1 VTMHFLFAFLLA
13 TVALAT
19 DVDEGVYVLGE
30 DNFDTFVAEHE
41 HVLVEFYAPWCGH
54 CKTLA
59 PEYASAAQNLATAGS
74 AVKLAKVDATV
85 HSALGQ
91 KFGIQGYPTLKFFR
105 SGSPIDYEGGRKA
118 EEIVSWVLK
127 KSGPAST
134 ELASAEA
141 ITQFSEKDG
150 TSVTAYVKAGPH
162 YDTWL
167 SVAKDAKFSDFLG
180 GHVSDA
186 SLYGSN
192 KEGTLVMHKKGEE
205 PLVYSGDFDAAA
217 ILKWLLAEGFP
228 LVEELAQPIWMRSSQ
243 ASTPLLAVFHEETDS
258 TTQDILHKV
267 AKSNKGSA
275 FFSWST
281 RLQLLEQWGGT
292 GKVVPSAIMILWVN
306 GEPKFK
312 IWNEETGATFDEANL
327 NAFVKDTLAGTYV
340 AFKKSEA
347 IPEDN
352 TGPVITLVGKNF
364 EEIVYNK
371 EGNPVFVE
379 FYAPWCGHCKK
390 LAPIW
395 DELGT
400 SIKADLPK
408 VVIAKIDATAN
419 TLPDDISI
427 SGFPTLVLFQGKEQ
441 TVFSGGRDVESL
453 STFLKTQLGGE
464 AKEGAEAEHSE
475 L

>member
-1 VTMHFLFAFLLA
+1 
-13 TVALAT
+13 
-19 DVDEGVYVLGE
+19 
-30 DNFDTFVAEHE
+30 
-41 HVLVEFYAPWCGH
+41 
-54 CKTLA
+54 
-59 PEYASAAQNLATAGS
+59 
-74 AVKLAKVDATV
+74 
-85 HSALGQ
+85 
-91 KFGIQGYPTLKFFR
+91 
-105 SGSPIDYEGGRKA
+105 
-118 EEIVSWVLK
+118 
-127 KSGPAST
+127 
-134 ELASAEA
+134 
-141 ITQFSEKDG
+141 
-150 TSVTAYVKAGPH
+150 
-162 YDTWL
+162 
-167 SVAKDAKFSDFLG
+167 
-180 GHVSDA
+180 
-186 SLYGSN
+186 
-192 KEGTLVMHKKGEE
+192 
-205 PLVYSGDFDAAA
+205 
-217 ILKWLLAEGFP
+217 LAEGFP

-390 LAPIW
+390 LAPTW
-395 DELGT
+395 EKLA
-400 SIKADLPK
+400 SIYKNEENI
-408 VVIAKIDATAN
+408 VIANVDA
-419 TLPDDISI
+419 DKHKDVGGRFGV
-427 SGFPTLVLFQGKEQ
+427 SGFPTIKFFPKDNKAGVAYE
-441 TVFSGGRDVESL
+441 GGRELPDFVKYINEKTGAKRTATGKLEESAGRISQLDSLVSGFL
-453 STFLKTQLGGE
+453 SSTTKEDALKKAEGVIKSLTGE
-464 AKEGAEAEHSE
+464 AAKHGEHYLNYMKAIIKKGKDVVETEAARLGKMLDGGNLTPNKVDEFTVRKNILSQFK
-475 L
+475 